1 MARVSITKAAK
12 LAGVSRSHLYKTYID
27 TGLLSLSKDEKDKPY
42 IDTSELLRVFGT
54 LKDSPPKTG
63 QKTTVE
69 DSSGHPQRQVKDT
82 PSAQTE
88 KIKMLEQQLAEAKE
102 REAWY
107 QAQVKNLTDTMKLL
121 EGPKQPHYP
130 RRWYQFWK

>member
-63 QKTTVE
+63 QKTIAE
-69 DSSGHPQRQVKDT
+69 DSSGHSKRQVKDT

-121 EGPKQPHYP
+121 EAPKHPQHP